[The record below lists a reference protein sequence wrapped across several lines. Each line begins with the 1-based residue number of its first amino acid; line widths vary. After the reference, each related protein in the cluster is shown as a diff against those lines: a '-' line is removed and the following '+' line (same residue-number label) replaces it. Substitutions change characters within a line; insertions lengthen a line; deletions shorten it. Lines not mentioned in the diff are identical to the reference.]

1 MKLLKENPKSE
12 IRNPKEARNPKSEE
26 TLSLARLGAL
36 VADEREV
43 GNGCASMSE
52 LFRRIV
58 EEQQNNRVG
67 TAVEQER
74 MRARV
79 IGPLAAVSKQLLG
92 PVVEPLSAVTPSQ
105 TAPLEPAATAAQ
117 AAYEQMRAIL
127 AEMLRGETLADAVA
141 ALREILKD
149 QDQLNEAT
157 RKALEAEIQRLL
169 KGP

>member
-1 MKLLKENPKSE
+1 MRLMKEHAAKSQ
-12 IRNPKEARNPKSEE
+12 PP
-26 TLSLARLGAL
+26 SLAQITPL

-52 LFRRIV
+52 LFRRILD
-58 EEQQNNRVG
+58 EQLNNRVG

-74 MRARV
+74 LRARV
-79 IGPLAAVSKQLLG
+79 IGPLATVSKQLLG
-92 PVVEPLSAVTPSQ
+92 P
-105 TAPLEPAATAAQ
+105 

-157 RKALEAEIQRLL
+157 RKALEVEIQRLL